1 MNSTPQIVPI
11 TDLRKSSPDV
21 LDLLPNGPVFLAQR
35 SRPAA
40 VLLSTQQWDSL
51 NIQLEE
57 MADLIEYLEVRVAL
71 AEGTT
76 AIEDVTLEELRAE
89 VYGVPAAI

>member
-1 MNSTPQIVPI
+1 MNPTPQIVPI

-21 LDLLPNGPVFLAQR
+21 LDLLSNGPVFLAQR

-51 NIQLEE
+51 NMQLEE
-57 MADLIEYLEVRVAL
+57 MTTLVDYLEVKLKLALGETTLEDVDL
-71 AEGTT
+71 AELK
-76 AIEDVTLEELRAE
+76 AEL
-89 VYGVPAAI
+89 YGVPA